1 MLPPASKNVA
11 SGGPVGSNGKG
22 AVLGSSETPPPRPPP
37 DPTPSVGWPPGMPP
51 RAPGAPA
58 AAAPAPAAPAAPAA
72 AAPAPAAP
80 RPRPRPGGALL
91 ARIHTPVKS
100 ILPSA
105 VRGAG
110 AS

>member
-1 MLPPASKNVA
+1 MFPPASKNVA
-11 SGGPVGSNGKG
+11 SGGPVGSNGNG
-22 AVLGSSETPPPRPPP
+22 AVLGSSDTPPRPPP

-58 AAAPAPAAPAAPAA
+58 AAAPPAPAAPAA
-72 AAPAPAAP
+72 AGPPAPAAP